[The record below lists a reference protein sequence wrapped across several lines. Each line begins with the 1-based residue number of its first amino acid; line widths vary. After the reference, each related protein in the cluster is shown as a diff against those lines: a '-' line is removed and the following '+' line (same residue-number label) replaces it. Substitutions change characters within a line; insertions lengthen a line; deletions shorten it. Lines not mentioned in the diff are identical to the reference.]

1 MTTYQGTPSGGQPPA
16 SNGPGIGQRVDRIGS
31 DAQQLWEDTRSMVTQ
46 LNDSLDLKGRV
57 ERHPY
62 GTLLAALGVGY
73 VLGGG
78 LFTPL
83 TASLLRLGVRLAAL
97 PFVKDELLSMAEQ
110 AVRGYHE
117 GRAAGAG
124 VAGGTPPPP
133 ATPGSQPPLA

>member
-1 MTTYQGTPSGGQPPA
+1 MTTIPPA

-31 DAQQLWEDTRSMVTQ
+31 DAQQLWEDTRSMATQ

-117 GRAAGAG
+117 GRAAGA
-124 VAGGTPPPP
+124 APPSTTPAPEGSP
-133 ATPGSQPPLA
+133 AHGQPA